1 MDLDFLLEKVVYQI
15 LQRNNFSNRQWATKE
30 RQDARE
36 PGLDSKLGSSGI
48 SLFNRSAITWMSLSG
63 ISRVSMLSA
72 PYGRLSWTR
81 MGSCS
86 ACKDFSA
93 FLGYW
98 TSQKSKHVTGNKQ
111 HHQIGHDDFVGVNSD
126 LNWLCLNMFD
136 SGKIVDSLKQKS
148 NCLKIY
154 GTYIQILGS

>member
-1 MDLDFLLEKVVYQI
+1 MLETFVGVMDLDFLLEKVVYQI
-15 LQRNNFSNRQWATKE
+15 LQRNNFSNRQWTTKE

-72 PYGRLSWTR
+72 PCGRLSWTR

-98 TSQKSKHVTGNKQ
+98 TSQKSNTLLA
-111 HHQIGHDDFVGVNSD
+111 INSIIRLVMTILWGLIQTWID
-126 LNWLCLNMFD
+126 YVWMCLIQ
-136 SGKIVDSLKQKS
+136 GKL
-148 NCLKIY
+148 
-154 GTYIQILGS
+154 